1 MAIEERPP
9 ARLITP
15 KAAVKHAARIV
26 AELRKNPLWQPA
38 LKGTEPQLPVTLVHQ
53 LHLPDSYYYVV
64 PFIAG
69 SRLGARVLIDGLS
82 GGLVEIGAVDNDT
95 RTLKRWITADEVVG
109 VVLANSRAL
118 YPGSR
123 VAAPA
128 GLRREAI
135 TVRPVL
141 AWKPC
146 EQSTSRFLPFYAT
159 IAADRLVYVR
169 VDGMFAAAL
178 TPGLKG

>member
-1 MAIEERPP
+1 MAVEERPP

-15 KAAVKHAARIV
+15 SAAVKHAARIV

-38 LKGTEPQLPVTLVHQ
+38 LKGTEPQTPVTLVHQ

-64 PFIAG
+64 PSIGG

-82 GGLVEIGAVDNDT
+82 GALVEIGAVDNDT
-95 RTLKRWITADEVVG
+95 RTLKRWVTSVEAVG
-109 VVLANSRAL
+109 VVLANARTM
-118 YPGSR
+118 YPESP
-123 VAAPA
+123 APA
-128 GLRREAI
+128 WLRREVI

-159 IAADRLVYVR
+159 MAGDRLVYVR

>member
-15 KAAVKHAARIV
+15 TAAVKHAARIV
-26 AELRKNPLWQPA
+26 GELRKNPLWQPA
-38 LKGTEPQLPVTLVHQ
+38 LMGTQPQLPVMLVHQ

-64 PFIAG
+64 PSIGG

-82 GGLVEIGAVDNDT
+82 GALVEIGAVDNDT
-95 RTLKRWITADEVVG
+95 RTLKRWVTSDQAAR
-109 VVLANSRAL
+109 VVLTNARL
-118 YPGSR
+118 MYPASP
-123 VAAPA
+123 APA
-128 GLRREAI
+128 WLRREAI
-135 TVRPVL
+135 TVRPML

-159 IAADRLVYVR
+159 IAGDRLVYVR
-169 VDGMFAAAL
+169 VDGMFAPEL